1 MAYALPTRSGS
12 EDPVFGSYL
21 ELLPSNKLPS
31 KTEIYR
37 NFLYRREL
45 ENPTIFQRSGNHGKL
60 IKLLD
65 TDTKNK
71 IVNDLIESLTQIWW
85 TKASIPVREHRHI
98 FDEIKKLLKEASEFS
113 KDLDKVK
120 VEGRDGYLQRKGFD
134 KILDISKCR
143 CFSRAKSIQDVQW
156 SLCKCKT
163 KFPKAEIDFYAAQKF
178 LRSGT
183 IGGIDLKGLFIIF
196 PQKLR
201 QINTFL
207 LIYRYSNSPETR
219 GTKFEKTE

>member
-37 NFLYRREL
+37 NFLYRRES
-45 ENPTIFQRSGNHGKL
+45 EIPTIYQRSGNHGKL
-60 IKLLD
+60 VKSLD
-65 TDTKNK
+65 SDTKNK

-98 FDEIKKLLKEASEFS
+98 FDEVKKLLKEAAEFS
-113 KDLDKVK
+113 KDMLTFKKV
-120 VEGRDGYLQRKGFD
+120 GREEFLKSKGFD

-143 CFSRAKSIQDVQW
+143 CFTRAKSIQEVQW
-156 SLCKCKT
+156 SLCKCVP
-163 KFPKAEIDFYAAQKF
+163 KFPKNEISFYAAQKF
-178 LRSGT
+178 SRRGT
-183 IGGIDLKGLFIIF
+183 IGGIDLKGT
-196 PQKLR
+196 KLK
-201 QINTFL
+201 L
-207 LIYRYSNSPETR
+207 LTDVV
-219 GTKFEKTE
+219 FVHV

>member
-45 ENPTIFQRSGNHGKL
+45 EIPTIFQRSGNHGKL
-60 IKLLD
+60 IKSLD
-65 TDTKNK
+65 SDTKNK
-71 IVNDLIESLTQIWW
+71 IVNDLIENLTKIWW

-98 FDEIKKLLKEASEFS
+98 FDEVKKLVKEAAEFS
-113 KDLDKVK
+113 KDMSIFKK
-120 VEGRDGYLQRKGFD
+120 IGREEFLKRKGFD

-143 CFSRAKSIQDVQW
+143 CFTRTKSIQEVQW
-156 SLCKCKT
+156 SLCKCVP
-163 KFPKAEIDFYAAQKF
+163 KFPKNEISFYAAQKF
-178 LRSGT
+178 SRSGT
-183 IGGIDLKGLFIIF
+183 IGGIDLKGVAIQQFFSVKSIF
-196 PQKLR
+196 VILSV
-201 QINTFL
+201 INRHF
-207 LIYRYSNSPETR
+207 SQ
-219 GTKFEKTE
+219 F